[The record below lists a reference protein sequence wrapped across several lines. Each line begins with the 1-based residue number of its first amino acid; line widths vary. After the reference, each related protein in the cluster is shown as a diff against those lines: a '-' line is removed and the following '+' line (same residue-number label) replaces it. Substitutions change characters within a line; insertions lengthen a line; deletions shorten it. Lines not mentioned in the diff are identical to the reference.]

1 MGVRAGVRGVRAWR
15 ARARRDWWARLR
27 CPWAVAG
34 TGQAPKQRAEPD
46 NSDPAPLV
54 WRAPE
59 GPEGT
64 GGLRGAAPNEV
75 RSPSLAGGRALRRP
89 KHPWSHKQQAGR
101 PPPTGTQSDQT
112 EPGRLCAVDGG
123 RTEPPGLTQ
132 HAAPETPVEPQAT
145 SRKAAAHRHTE
156 RPDRT
161 RQIMRSGRRAHRAA
175 RPDTTRGARNTRGAT
190 SNTINE
196 AGRRLPAHAAARPN
210 EAGHAAR
217 TARGRAAAHGH
228 TKQPGPT
235 RVMIRRLEVWRLV

>member
-1 MGVRAGVRGVRAWR
+1 MRAWR

-75 RSPSLAGGRALRRP
+75 RAPSLAGGRGLRRP

-132 HAAPETPVEPQAT
+132 HAAPGTPVGQQAT
-145 SRKAAAHRHTE
+145 PS
-156 RPDRT
+156 
-161 RQIMRSGRRAHRAA
+161 MR
-175 RPDTTRGARNTRGAT
+175 
-190 SNTINE
+190 
-196 AGRRLPAHAAARPN
+196 
-210 EAGHAAR
+210 
-217 TARGRAAAHGH
+217 RAAAYRH
-228 TKQPGPT
+228 TQRPGLTRQATRRGRLAGGPPPT
-235 RVMIRRLEVWRLV
+235 GTQSSPAQQE

>member
-1 MGVRAGVRGVRAWR
+1 MRAWR

-75 RSPSLAGGRALRRP
+75 RAPSLAGGRGLRRP

-123 RTEPPGLTQ
+123 RTEQPGLTQ
-132 HAAPETPVEPQAT
+132 HAAPGTPAAPHRKQ
-145 SRKAAAHRHTE
+145 SR
-156 RPDRT
+156 
-161 RQIMRSGRRAHRAA
+161 
-175 RPDTTRGARNTRGAT
+175 
-190 SNTINE
+190 SNTTKT
-196 AGRRLPAHAAARPN
+196 PAQPPSF
-210 EAGHAAR
+210 
-217 TARGRAAAHGH
+217 TATQQHSEKSYEKYESFIGSS
-228 TKQPGPT
+228 
-235 RVMIRRLEVWRLV
+235 